1 MKCPKELFE
10 EALIDKENL
19 QKEEETKQI
28 IQEKIAVLTEKRKS
42 LDNQIYQLS
51 GLIDYME
58 NARNTIAFC
67 ENEIAILIEKAYK
80 NNRDCLYL
88 PEFYIYTSYGRKVF
102 QKLNCRK
109 RAYASGEDSYSPIG
123 DPFDL
128 EQFKE
133 YLARFCYTVETH
145 EHADYKC
152 YGSGYIKTISITIKN
167 ITTSCAES

>member
-10 EALIDKENL
+10 ESLIDKENL
-19 QKEEETKQI
+19 QKEEETKQN
-28 IQEKIAVLTEKRKS
+28 IQKKIAILTEKRNS

-51 GLIDYME
+51 GMIDYMK
-58 NARNTIAFC
+58 NTRNTISFC
-67 ENEIAILIEKAYK
+67 ESEIAILIEQAYK
-80 NNRDCLYL
+80 NNRNCLYL
-88 PEFYIYTSYGRKVF
+88 PEFYIHKSYGRKVF
-102 QKLNCRK
+102 QKLYCHK

-123 DPFDL
+123 DSFDL

-145 EHADYKC
+145 EHEYYKC

-167 ITTSCAES
+167 ITTSCAEG